1 MSMNFDLST
10 IQDYLSTI
18 QLHLD
23 NFVNTQEGWYKSLSG
38 VTEIFSGKNLENAV
52 DVINPLSE
60 SE

>member
-1 MSMNFDLST
+1 MNFDLST

-23 NFVNTQEGWYKSLSG
+23 NFVNTQDGWYTILSG